1 MAKHLLAGVLLLVLT
16 ACAAGTSGGS
26 RTNPNLITRAEIDDA
41 GPSTVYDLIQK
52 LRPVWLRERGAVSFT
67 DETDLVVYLDRSRM
81 GGREELRNLYTTN
94 VETVEFLDAR
104 RATNRFGSGHVN
116 GAILIQTRS

>member
-1 MAKHLLAGVLLLVLT
+1 MGKRFLAGVLLLVLT
-16 ACAAGTSGGS
+16 ACAAGTSAGS

-81 GGREELRNLYTTN
+81 GGREELRTLYTNN

-116 GAILIQTRS
+116 GAILIRTRS

>member
-1 MAKHLLAGVLLLVLT
+1 MGKRLLAGFFMLALV
-16 ACAAGTSGGS
+16 ACAAGNSSGT
-26 RTNPNLITRAEIDDA
+26 RMNPNLITRAEIDDA

-67 DETDLVVYLDRSRM
+67 DETDLAVYLDRSRM
-81 GGREELRNLYTTN
+81 GGRDELRTIYTQN
-94 VETVEFLDAR
+94 VETLEFLDAR

-116 GAILIQTRS
+116 GAILIRTRS